1 MTGHTNNW
9 TPLFTNKGGQFV
21 RNVDFL
27 TKYEYIQLEG
37 KLLNTNMKIFG
48 LKISTKFEY
57 EYIR

>member
-27 TKYEYIQLEG
+27 TKYEYIKLEG
-37 KLLNTNMKIFG
+37 KIT
-48 LKISTKFEY
+48 EY
-57 EYIR
+57 KYENIQKQ